1 MPQGTVPSTCWS
13 DHLWDMKGLDPN
25 GDTEGGHGGPG
36 LGLQEAVVL
45 LPEAGMMA
53 A

>member
-13 DHLWDMKGLDPN
+13 DRLWDMRGLDPN
-25 GDTEGGHGGPG
+25 GDTEGGHGSPG
-36 LGLQEAVVL
+36 LGPQEALVR

>member
-1 MPQGTVPSTCWS
+1 MRS
-13 DHLWDMKGLDPN
+13 LAPN
-25 GDTEGGHGGPG
+25 GATEGGHGAGPG
-36 LGLQEAVVL
+36 LGLQEAPVL